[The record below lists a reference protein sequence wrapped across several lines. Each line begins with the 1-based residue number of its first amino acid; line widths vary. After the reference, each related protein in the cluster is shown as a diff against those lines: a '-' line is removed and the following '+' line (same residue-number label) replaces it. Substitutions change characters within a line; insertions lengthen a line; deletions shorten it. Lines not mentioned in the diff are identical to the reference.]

1 MAADARPHYV
11 DVDHDHDPYYK
22 HFFGELLL
30 CFEVTHEGNT
40 RQCCMVE
47 YLWPDGRG
55 PDGVPLETKYSRTKR
70 TLYEVLDVRSV
81 LYRASLVT
89 PPPLRPVPGEQPYLV
104 LNEDIYIN
112 W

>member
-1 MAADARPHYV
+1 MPTISHGIHHEYSRI
-11 DVDHDHDPYYK
+11 HDQPW
-22 HFFGELLL
+22 
-30 CFEVTHEGNT
+30 
-40 RQCCMVE
+40 

-70 TLYEVLDVRSV
+70 KLYEVLDVRSV